1 MAVIVE
7 STAPCRCTL
16 RVEVDASR
24 VAGTRAEIIQEF
36 RKHATIPGFRPGKAP
51 EPMIEKRYATEIDD
65 EVRKRIIP
73 DTYREAV
80 AEQKL
85 RVVGYPDI
93 QNVKHES
100 GRPLTY
106 TAAVDTAPDFTLPD
120 YKGIAV
126 KRKEMPVAEED
137 VTKTI
142 DSLRDQQA
150 EFADVTGR
158 AIKTGDFAVLNYTGI
173 ADGKPIGELVAD
185 AKTLGE
191 HKDFWVLISS
201 DAFLPGFCDQLLGAQ
216 PGEKRQVLI
225 TFPSDFPQRPLA
237 GKKATYFVDV
247 VAIKEKNLPEVN
259 DEFAKKIG
267 FASVDKL
274 QDEIRKSLAAERDA
288 EATGEVRKQIVDH
301 LLGKVEFDLP
311 ESLVAHETRSIIY
324 DVVRENSLR
333 GVSKQTLEEKKD
345 EIFGLAS
352 QSARDR
358 LRTSFILDAIA
369 EKEKITV
376 TEEEMETRITSLA
389 QRYRVTPARL
399 KAQLDERGG
408 LGEVEDQIRTGKTLD
423 FLIANAKVE
432 TTKE

>member
-1 MAVIVE
+1 MAVTIE
-7 STAPCRCTL
+7 NTAPCRRTL
-16 RVEVDASR
+16 RVEVDANR
-24 VAGTRAEIIQEF
+24 VAGTRAEIIQEY
-36 RKHATIPGFRPGKAP
+36 RKHASIPGFRPGKAP
-51 EPMIEKRYATEIDD
+51 EPMVEKRYAAEIDD

-85 RVVGYPDI
+85 RIVGYPDV
-93 QNVKHES
+93 QNVNYQP

-120 YKGIAV
+120 YQGIAV
-126 KRKEMPVAEED
+126 KRKEKPVAEED
-137 VTKTI
+137 VNKTI

-158 AIKTGDFAVLNYTGI
+158 AIKTGDFAVVNYTGV
-173 ADGKPIGELVAD
+173 ADGKPIGELVPD

-216 PGEKRQVLI
+216 VGEKRQVLI
-225 TFPSDFPQRPLA
+225 TFPADFPQKSLA

-247 VAIKEKNLPEVN
+247 VAIKEKKLPEVN
-259 DEFAKKIG
+259 EELAKKIG
-267 FASVDKL
+267 VESVEKL
-274 QDEIRKSLAAERDA
+274 KEEIRKSLVAEHEA
-288 EATGEVRKQIVDH
+288 ETTGEMRRQIIEH

-333 GVSKQTLEEKKD
+333 GVTKDTLESKKD
-345 EIFGLAS
+345 EIYGMAA
-352 QSARDR
+352 QSAKDR

-376 TEEEMETRITSLA
+376 SEQEMETRIAALA
-389 QRYRVTPARL
+389 QRYRVTPERL

-408 LGEVEDQIRTGKTLD
+408 LVEVEDQIRTGKTLD
-423 FLIANAKVE
+423 FLLANAKVE